1 MILEAV
7 SEFLL
12 GRIVSEINVP
22 QNRVGVDTLLMFL
35 EITVLCLVDAYIP
48 ACIQYN
54 GINITYTGNGHL
66 VVSVCLS
73 VHAVRKKQLEL
84 LTPRSVEALRMH

>member
-35 EITVLCLVDAYIP
+35 EITFVL
-48 ACIQYN
+48 
-54 GINITYTGNGHL
+54 G
-66 VVSVCLS
+66 
-73 VHAVRKKQLEL
+73 
-84 LTPRSVEALRMH
+84 